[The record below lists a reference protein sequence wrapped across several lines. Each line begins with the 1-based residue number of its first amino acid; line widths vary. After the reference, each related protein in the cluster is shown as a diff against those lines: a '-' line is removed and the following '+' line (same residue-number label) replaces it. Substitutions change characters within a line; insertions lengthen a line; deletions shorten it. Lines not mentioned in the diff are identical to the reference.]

1 MKVIEYGTNHPQVIL
16 LLHGGGLSWWNYE
29 QTAMLL
35 ADRFHVVLP
44 VLDGHSGSDAPFTTI
59 EANAARIASYIDKHF
74 GGHILLAG
82 GLSLGGQVLLELL
95 AQRSGICDYA
105 LIESALVLPMPLTK
119 ALTAPSFSLCYP
131 LIRQRWFARLQFRQ
145 LGIQPGL
152 FEPYFADSA
161 AIAQSDMIAFLQANA
176 DYRIKESLSACTAK
190 ALVLM
195 GGKERSIMK
204 RSAGRI
210 AQALP
215 GAVLEECRGLGHGAL
230 SLNHPQQYAEKLL
243 QLLEQPG

>member
-1 MKVIEYGTNHPQVIL
+1 MKVIEYGSDHPQVIL
-16 LLHGGGLSWWNYE
+16 LLHGGGLSWWNY
-29 QTAMLL
+29 QQAAMLL

-59 EANAARIASYIDKHF
+59 EVNAARIAAYIDEHF

-95 AQRSGICDYA
+95 AQRSSICDYA
-105 LIESALVLPMPLTK
+105 IIESALTLPMPLTK

-131 LIRQRWFARLQFRQ
+131 LIRQRWFAKLQFRQ

-152 FEPYFADSA
+152 FEPYFTDSA

-176 DYRIKESLSACTAK
+176 DYRIKESLSDCTAK
-190 ALVLM
+190 ALVLV
-195 GGKERSIMK
+195 GGKERPIMK
-204 RSAGRI
+204 RSAGMI

-243 QLLEQPG
+243 HLLAQPV